1 LALLFAAAVFAS
13 AALLFLVEP
22 MIAKMALPQLGGTPA
37 VWNTCMVFFQ
47 AALLIGYA
55 LADRVTSGLSL
66 RKQAILLILLLILP
80 LAVLPIDLENGAR
93 LSSLL
98 KALPEGSR
106 WVEALPAMSL
116 ENPIPWLLGNLLIAV
131 GLPFMVLSM
140 MGPLLQKWF
149 SGTRAR
155 FADDP
160 YRLYAA
166 SNLGSMLA
174 LLAYPAVMEPAFTL
188 QEQSRLWSYG
198 YGLLLLLAF
207 ICAVLVWRAPPRGI
221 AKKAAPRVVRD
232 QEQSGPPDP
241 ITMQR
246 RLRWVALAFVPS
258 SLMLGVTTYLS
269 TDIATIPLL
278 WIVPLALYLLTF
290 ILVFAKRQL
299 LPRAVLGRI
308 LPGLTL
314 LLFLLILLHDMQP
327 PAWLVIFLHLF
338 TFFVLAL
345 YCHGELAA
353 DRPRPD
359 QLTEFYLW
367 LGVGGA
373 LGGLF
378 NALLAPLLFT
388 QVLEYPLALILACAM
403 RYQVGRGD
411 SPTPQSPMT
420 WAVPAVLGLLTA
432 GLIVSLQAYD
442 VEPAQLR
449 AGLMF
454 GVPAVLCYTQVDRP
468 LRFALCLGAML
479 LASFL
484 YVGKE
489 GRTIF
494 SGRSFFGVLRVTT
507 DRDSHFHQVVHGN
520 TVHGRQSLDPGRRH
534 EPLAYYHRTGPAGR
548 LFETL
553 DRKLSGA
560 KIAVVGLG
568 AGSLACYAQPDQ
580 EWTFYE
586 IDPLVERIARD
597 PKYFTFLEDCRAR
610 KVNVVLGDGRL
621 RLREAPDECYELIL
635 LDAFSS
641 DAVPVHL
648 LTREALQLY
657 LRKLAKGGVLV
668 FHISN
673 RYLDLQPVL
682 AALARD
688 AKLLCRF
695 RDDLIVT
702 PKEEEE
708 GKEKSQWAVMAGA
721 PESLGPLAR
730 SSAWIALEG
739 KREADVWTDHFSNIL
754 GIFMWR

>member
-1 LALLFAAAVFAS
+1 LALLFAAAVFSS

-22 MIAKMALPQLGGTPA
+22 MIAKMALPLLGGTPA

-55 LADRVTSGLSL
+55 LAHRVTNGLSP
-66 RKQAILLILLLILP
+66 RKQAILLVLLLILP
-80 LAVLPIDLENGAR
+80 LAVLPIDLQIGTR
-93 LSSLL
+93 LASWLNV
-98 KALPEGSR
+98 LPAWSR
-106 WVEALPAMSL
+106 WVEALPAISL
-116 ENPIPWLLGNLLIAV
+116 DHPIPWLLGHLLLAV

-149 SGTRAR
+149 SVTRAR
-155 FADDP
+155 LAEDP

-188 QEQSRLWSYG
+188 QEQSRVWSYG
-198 YGLLLLLAF
+198 YGLLLFLAVV
-207 ICAVLVWRAPPRGI
+207 CAFQVWRAPSPKTG
-221 AKKAAPRVVRD
+221 KKAGPRAPLPQRP
-232 QEQSGPPDP
+232 SHP
-241 ITMQR
+241 ITMRR
-246 RLRWVALAFVPS
+246 RLRWIVLAFVPS

-278 WIVPLALYLLTF
+278 WIIPLALYLLTF
-290 ILVFAKRQL
+290 ILVFARRQF
-299 LPRAVLGRI
+299 LPQATLGRI

-327 PAWLVIFLHLF
+327 PVWLVIFLHLA
-338 TFFVLAL
+338 TFFALAL

-353 DRPRPD
+353 DRPRAD

-373 LGGLF
+373 LGGLL
-378 NALLAPLLFT
+378 NALVAPLLFT

-403 RYQVGRGD
+403 RYRSGRD
-411 SPTPQSPMT
+411 ESPTALGPMT
-420 WAVPAVLGLLTA
+420 FAIPAALGLLTA
-432 GLIVSLQAYD
+432 GLIVGLQAYD

-454 GVPAVLCYTQVDRP
+454 GVPAVLCYTQIDRP
-468 LRFALCLGAML
+468 LHFALCLGAML
-479 LASFL
+479 LASFF

-507 DRDSHFHQVVHGN
+507 DRDSHFHQVVHGS
-520 TVHGRQSLDPGRRH
+520 TVHGRQSLDPARRR

-548 LFETL
+548 LFEAL
-553 DRKLSGA
+553 DAKLPGA
-560 KIAVVGLG
+560 RIAVVGLG
-568 AGSLACYAQPDQ
+568 AGSLACYARTDQ

-610 KVNVVLGDGRL
+610 KMDVVLGDGRL
-621 RLREAPDECYELIL
+621 RLQDAPDGRYEMIL

-657 LRKLAKGGVLV
+657 LSKLARGGVLV

-673 RYLDLQPVL
+673 RYLDLQPIL

-695 RDDLIVT
+695 RDDLILT

-708 GKEKSQWAVMAGA
+708 GKEKSQWAIMAAA

-730 SSAWIALEG
+730 SSAWYVLEG
-739 KREADVWTDHFSNIL
+739 KPEADVWTDHFSNIL

>member
-22 MIAKMALPQLGGTPA
+22 MVAKMALPTLGGTPA

-55 LADRVTSGLSL
+55 LADRVTNAFSP
-66 RKQAILLILLLILP
+66 RKQASLLVLLLILP
-80 LAVLPIDLENGAR
+80 LAVLPIDLQIGSR
-93 LSSLL
+93 LASWL
-98 KALPEGSR
+98 KALLDGSR
-106 WVEALPAMSL
+106 WIDAFPAVTL
-116 ENPIPWLLGNLLIAV
+116 EYPILWLLGHLLLAV
-131 GLPFMVLSM
+131 GLPFIVLSM
-140 MGPLLQKWF
+140 IGPLLQKWF
-149 SGTRAR
+149 SGTRTRLAE
-155 FADDP
+155 DP

-174 LLAYPAVMEPAFTL
+174 LLAYPTVIEPAFTL
-188 QEQSRLWSYG
+188 QEQSRVWSWG
-198 YGLLLLLAF
+198 YGFLLLLALS
-207 ICAVLVWRAPPRGI
+207 CAVQVWRAPSSGIGKKPGPRG
-221 AKKAAPRVVRD
+221 VRAVP
-232 QEQSGPPDP
+232 QATSDP
-241 ITMQR
+241 ITFRR
-246 RLRWVALAFVPS
+246 RLRWIALAFVPS

-278 WIVPLALYLLTF
+278 WIIPLALYLLTF

-299 LPRAVLGRI
+299 LPQMALGRI
-308 LPGLTL
+308 LPGMTL

-327 PAWLVIFLHLF
+327 PVWLVIVLHLS

-367 LGVGGA
+367 LGIGGA

-378 NALLAPLLFT
+378 NALVAPLLFP
-388 QVLEYPLALILACAM
+388 QVIEYPLALILASAM
-403 RYQVGRGD
+403 RCRKGPD
-411 SPTPQSPMT
+411 DLPTPWGPMT
-420 WAVPAVLGLLTA
+420 WAIPAGLGLVTA

-507 DRDSHFHQVVHGN
+507 DRDSHFHQVVHGS
-520 TVHGRQSLDPGRRH
+520 TVHGRQSLDPGRRR
-534 EPLAYYHRTGPAGR
+534 EPLAYYHRTGPVGR
-548 LFETL
+548 LFEAL
-553 DRKLSGA
+553 DPQLSGA
-560 KIAVVGLG
+560 QIAVIGLG
-568 AGSLACYAQPDQ
+568 AGSLACYAQPEQ

-597 PKYFTFLEDCRAR
+597 PKYFTFLEDSRAR
-610 KVNVVLGDGRL
+610 KLEVVLGDGRL
-621 RLREAPDECYELIL
+621 RLQEAPDGYFELIL

-657 LRKLAKGGVLV
+657 LRKLTRGGILV

-688 AKLLCRF
+688 ANVVCRF
-695 RDDLIVT
+695 RDDLAVT
-702 PKEEEE
+702 PNEEEE
-708 GKEKSQWAVMAGA
+708 GKEKSQWALLARA
-721 PESLGPLAR
+721 PDSLGPLAR
-730 SSAWIALEG
+730 SSAWYALEG
-739 KREADVWTDHFSNIL
+739 KREIDVWTDHFSNIL
-754 GIFMWR
+754 SIFMWR